1 MTAFPGSSAESRSAL
16 LDGMGAGRYAPSPTG
31 QLHLG
36 NLRTA
41 LLAWLCARSTG
52 RRFLLRIEDLDT
64 ARVRPGMAEQQLAD
78 LAALGV
84 TFDAQPVVQSERLAA
99 YRDALRIL
107 ADTTYECFCSRREI
121 AEAASAPHGTVRPYP
136 GTCRNLTEAGRATRR
151 LTRRPAL
158 RLRANGGRQTIRDLL
173 HGEITAEVDDVV
185 LLRNDGVPAYNLAV
199 VVDDAFSGIDQVVRG
214 DDLLPAAATQA
225 YVTELLGYRPPTY
238 AHVPLAVNVEGR
250 RLAKRD
256 GAVTL
261 PQLAEEGISPG
272 AVLRLIAESLDLAV
286 PGEHLTLD
294 LLLGRFNVERLP
306 REPWVVVPSRG
317 LRSAT

>member
-1 MTAFPGSSAESRSAL
+1 
-16 LDGMGAGRYAPSPTG
+16 
-31 QLHLG
+31 
-36 NLRTA
+36 
-41 LLAWLCARSTG
+41 
-52 RRFLLRIEDLDT
+52 
-64 ARVRPGMAEQQLAD
+64 
-78 LAALGV
+78 
-84 TFDAQPVVQSERLAA
+84 
-99 YRDALRIL
+99 
-107 ADTTYECFCSRREI
+107 
-121 AEAASAPHGTVRPYP
+121 
-136 GTCRNLTEAGRATRR
+136 
-151 LTRRPAL
+151 
-158 RLRANGGRQTIRDLL
+158 LL
-173 HGEITAEVDDVV
+173 HGELTAEVDDVV

-225 YVTELLGYRPPTY
+225 HVTELLGYHPPTY

-286 PGEHLTLD
+286 PGEHVTLD